1 MDCWV
6 GFDIGGT
13 KCAVCTG
20 VEEAGTPCVLKRHEI
35 ATPATQAEAME
46 RMCAMALDMTEGCRV
61 LGAGVSTGGPLD
73 RARGVLLNPP
83 NLPGWSGASWT
94 ERITRTLGAPAF
106 MENDAN
112 ACALAEWRWG
122 AGQGCRSMAF
132 LTFGTG
138 LGAGLILDGRLYRGA
153 CGMAGELGHWRLS
166 DYGPTGYGK
175 EGSFEGFCSGG
186 GIRQLAETLALRE
199 RQKGAPVSMGPGPL
213 TARVVAEAAGR
224 GDPLALEALDHVAR
238 QLGRGLALLVDLLNP
253 ERIVIGS
260 IYARCEGLL
269 RDGMLRTLAQ
279 EALPASLAAC
289 RILPA
294 ALGDRIGDYAAL
306 AIAMAGAEQA

>member
-1 MDCWV
+1 
-6 GFDIGGT
+6 
-13 KCAVCTG
+13 
-20 VEEAGTPCVLKRHEI
+20 
-35 ATPATQAEAME
+35 
-46 RMCAMALDMTEGCRV
+46 
-61 LGAGVSTGGPLD
+61 
-73 RARGVLLNPP
+73 
-83 NLPGWSGASWT
+83 
-94 ERITRTLGAPAF
+94 

-199 RQKGAPVSMGPGPL
+199 RQKGAPVHMGPGPL
-213 TARVVAEAAGR
+213 TARVVAQAAGK
-224 GDPLALEALDHVAR
+224 GDPLALEVLDHVAR

-253 ERIVIGS
+253 ECIVIGS
-260 IYARCEGLL
+260 VYARCEGLL
-269 RDGMLRTLAQ
+269 RGGMLRALER

-294 ALGDRIGDYAAL
+294 ALGDRIGDFAAL
-306 AIAMAGAEQA
+306 AIAMAGTEQA

>member
-1 MDCWV
+1 
-6 GFDIGGT
+6 
-13 KCAVCTG
+13 
-20 VEEAGTPCVLKRHEI
+20 
-35 ATPATQAEAME
+35 ME
-46 RMCAMALDMTEGCRV
+46 RMCAMALDMTAGCRV

-73 RARGVLLNPP
+73 RERGVLLNPP

-94 ERITRTLGAPAF
+94 ERIAEALGAPAY

-199 RQKGAPVSMGPGPL
+199 RQKGAPVHMGPGPL
-213 TARVVAEAAGR
+213 TARVVAQAAAE
-224 GDPLALEALDHVAR
+224 GDPLALEVLDHVAR

-253 ERIVIGS
+253 ECIVIGS
-260 IYARCEGLL
+260 VYARCEGLL
-269 RDGMLRTLAQ
+269 RGGMLRALER

-294 ALGDRIGDYAAL
+294 ALGDRIGDFAAL
-306 AIAMAGAEQA
+306 AIAMAGTEQA

>member
-1 MDCWV
+1 
-6 GFDIGGT
+6 
-13 KCAVCTG
+13 
-20 VEEAGTPCVLKRHEI
+20 
-35 ATPATQAEAME
+35 
-46 RMCAMALDMTEGCRV
+46 
-61 LGAGVSTGGPLD
+61 
-73 RARGVLLNPP
+73 
-83 NLPGWSGASWT
+83 
-94 ERITRTLGAPAF
+94 

-199 RQKGAPVSMGPGPL
+199 RQKGAPFPWVPVRSQPALWQRPPGGATAGAGGAGPCGAPAGARTGPAGGPAEPGAHRDRL
-213 TARVVAEAAGR
+213 YLCPLRRTAARRHAA
-224 GDPLALEALDHVAR
+224 H
-238 QLGRGLALLVDLLNP
+238 
-253 ERIVIGS
+253 I
-260 IYARCEGLL
+260 
-269 RDGMLRTLAQ
+269 AQ

-306 AIAMAGAEQA
+306 AIAMAGVEQA